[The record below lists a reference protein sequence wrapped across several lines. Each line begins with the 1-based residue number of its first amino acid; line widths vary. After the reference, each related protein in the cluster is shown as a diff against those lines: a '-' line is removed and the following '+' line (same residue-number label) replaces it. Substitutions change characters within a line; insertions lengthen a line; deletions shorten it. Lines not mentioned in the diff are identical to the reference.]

1 MMIPLALCLMYR
13 RRNPSRFSTLE
24 NALQSAVTRKKNILH
39 ICRLL
44 RKKLLWQS
52 RRRRKLNN
60 ESRLE
65 QKRKLP
71 KRLKKTGLET
81 SAKQMMMRRVN
92 GDKKKKVK
100 KKKAKL
106 QTSGNR
112 VIGFLP
118 SVRGSEEVISL
129 LLPSIQSLFLLDLCG
144 SEMKARLN
152 GF

>member
-24 NALQSAVTRKKNILH
+24 DALQSAVTRKKNILH

-81 SAKQMMMRRVN
+81 SAKQMMMMRVN

-100 KKKAKL
+100 KKAKL
-106 QTSGNR
+106 HTYGNR
-112 VIGFLP
+112 VIGCLP
-118 SVRGSEEVISL
+118 SVRDSEEVVCL
-129 LLPSIQSLFLLDLCG
+129 LLPSIQALFLLDLCG